1 MRKGKISPVNK
12 VAGNYKR
19 YSCSFRVDFA
29 SFKRKV
35 AFNIFNQY
43 LTEKLELERG
53 KTETSDA

>member
-1 MRKGKISPVNK
+1 MRKGNISPVNK
-12 VAGNYKR
+12 VAGNYKCH
-19 YSCSFRVDFA
+19 SFSFRVGFT

-35 AFNIFNQY
+35 AFNTFNQY